1 LPLQTTT
8 KQQYSKGKYMANIKA
23 KQKVKLRQK
32 PTSNNRVSLFLD
44 WHDGSGKRT
53 KEYLGLFLIDAPK
66 NPFDRQNNKDVLDKA
81 EFIRSEREQ
90 QVFKDEVD
98 EIKEQKKTKNQDFIS
113 YFETYLSNYQK
124 KDKRVMQG
132 VFLHFKGFA
141 PKHIT
146 AKEITESF
154 CYDFKNYLSERLNGE
169 SPQTYFARFKK
180 MLRQATRDKLFK
192 AFPAQDVKNDKVDE
206 SLTKDVLSIE
216 EVQALAVADCGNKD
230 VKRAF
235 LFACNTGLRF
245 VDIKALQW
253 KNIANDVLTIEQSKT
268 KDKAKDGGKAEIVLN
283 PTAKALLGTPANK
296 EDYVFKLPTH
306 NATLKN
312 LENWAK
318 RASIEKH
325 ITFHCARHTFGTLL
339 AYYQT
344 DIMTISKLLGH
355 TSLKHTAK
363 YVRISNEMK
372 AKAVNAIPQIKL

>member
-1 LPLQTTT
+1 
-8 KQQYSKGKYMANIKA
+8 MA
-23 KQKVKLRQK
+23 KQTVKQRVKLREM
-32 PTSNNRVSLFLD
+32 PTAENSLALYLD
-44 WHDGSGKRT
+44 WSKDNKRYRV
-53 KEYLGLFLIDAPK
+53 YLKLIV
-66 NPFDRQNNKDVLDKA
+66 FDKA
-81 EFIRSEREQ
+81 KTVLERQHNKEVYEKAELIRAERERQ
-90 QVFKDEVD
+90 FFSD
-98 EIKEQKKTKNQDFIS
+98 EIDDIIEQKKTKNQDFTA
-113 YFETYLSNYQK
+113 YFETYLVNYQK

-132 VFLHFKGFA
+132 VFLHFKDFA

-154 CYDFKNYLSERLNGE
+154 CYDFKNYLSEKLNGE

-216 EVQALAVADCGNKD
+216 EVQALAVAECGNKD

-253 KNIANDVLTIEQSKT
+253 KNITNDVLTIEQSKT

-283 PTAKALLGTPANK
+283 PTAKELLGMPAKK
-296 EDYVFKLPTH
+296 EDYIFKLPTH

-312 LENWAK
+312 LDNWAK